1 MEQKSERFEMRLEP
15 ATLRRVDDW
24 RAAQPDLPS
33 RAEAIR
39 RLINSG
45 LSKDERKFR
54 PSSGEK
60 LIIAMLCDLYRQL
73 NVEEGGIDPALIDN
87 AAVGRHHWA
96 LEWELQPMFEEP
108 VDEAVALEVA
118 HILDMWWTIEWSYD
132 QLSKMD
138 RASLEK
144 DVGITKDRTLF
155 QGFDGNEEFLHYDVA
170 KLMIE
175 GLRRFRHFENRDLNS
190 HFPYL
195 QNYRRM
201 LAMYEPMK
209 KSLEGRNHLTQE
221 QIGDLIGAN

>member
-24 RAAQPDLPS
+24 RATQPDLPS

-73 NVEEGGIDPALIDN
+73 NVEEGGIDPSLIDN

-96 LEWELQPMFEEP
+96 LEWEFQPMFEEP

-132 QLSKMD
+132 QLSKKD

-144 DVGITKDRTLF
+144 DVGITKDCTLF
-155 QGFDGNEEFLHYDVA
+155 RGFDGNDEFLHYDVA

-175 GLRRFRHFENRDLNS
+175 GLRRFRDFENRDLNS

-195 QNYRRM
+195 PNYRRM
-201 LAMYEPMK
+201 LAVYEPMK

-221 QIGDLIGAN
+221 QLGELIGAN

>member
-1 MEQKSERFEMRLEP
+1 MQQKSERFEMRLEP
-15 ATLRRVDDW
+15 ATLKRVDEW
-24 RAAQPDLPS
+24 RATQPELPS

-45 LSKDERKFR
+45 LSKDERRFR

-73 NVEEGGIDPALIDN
+73 NVEEGEIDPAFIDA

-96 LEWELQPMFEEP
+96 LEWEFQPMFEEP

-118 HILDMWWTIEWSYD
+118 DILDMWWTIEWSYD
-132 QLSKMD
+132 QLSKLD
-138 RASLEK
+138 RASLET
-144 DVGITKDRTLF
+144 DVVITKERALF
-155 QGFDGNEEFLHYDVA
+155 RGFDGNNEFVHYDVA

-175 GLRRFRHFENRDLNS
+175 GLQRFRHFQNRDLNS

-195 QNYRRM
+195 HTYRRM
-201 LAMYEPMK
+201 LAVYEPMK
-209 KSLEGRNHLTQE
+209 KSLEGRNHLTHK
-221 QIGDLIGAN
+221 QIGDLVSAN